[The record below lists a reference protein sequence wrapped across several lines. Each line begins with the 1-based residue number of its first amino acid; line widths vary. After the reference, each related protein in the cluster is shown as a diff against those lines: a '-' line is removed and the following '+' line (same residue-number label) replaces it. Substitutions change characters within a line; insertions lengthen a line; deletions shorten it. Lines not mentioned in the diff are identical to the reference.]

1 MPLKT
6 HLDEQP
12 NLNLTPM
19 IDVVFLLIIFFMV
32 GSTFAGPE
40 RKLDIDVPEVAEHE
54 SLDSPP
60 KATVVNVP
68 LQGPITLDGVPLGA
82 NELTSR
88 LRIARAN
95 NPDLTVLIRGHRKA
109 EYERVVSAFDACKRA
124 GVRKLDVSVQLLGNQ

>member
-40 RKLDIDVPEVAEHE
+40 RKLDLDVPEVAEHE

-60 KATVVNVP
+60 PARVVNVP
-68 LQGPITLDGVPLGA
+68 QQGQLTLDGVPLSA
-82 NELTSR
+82 NELSDE
-88 LRIARAN
+88 LGAARAE
-95 NPDLTVLIRGHRKA
+95 NPGLTVLIRGHRKA
-109 EYERVVSAFDACKRA
+109 EYERVVIALDACKRA
-124 GVRKLDVSVQLLGNQ
+124 GVRKLDVSVQLLKRR